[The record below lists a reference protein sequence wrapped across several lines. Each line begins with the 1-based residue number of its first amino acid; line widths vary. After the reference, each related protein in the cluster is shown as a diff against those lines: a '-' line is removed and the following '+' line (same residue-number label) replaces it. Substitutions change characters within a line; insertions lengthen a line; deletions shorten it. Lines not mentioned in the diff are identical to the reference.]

1 METSSS
7 TAPSSRGRAI
17 AAEVK
22 RVKRIVETFMVKCA
36 GVVWVRGRLVWLVG
50 GVDE

>member
-7 TAPSSRGRAI
+7 TTPSSRGRAI

-22 RVKRIVETFMVKCA
+22 RVKRIVETFMVNCA
-36 GVVWVRGRLVWLVG
+36 GVVWALWKDGMACWRS
-50 GVDE
+50 